1 MFSHSNSPASAYAKV
16 GIETAVLNNNPHE
29 LILLLFQGARA
40 AIVEAREHINNKN
53 VAGKGSRISKAIDII
68 QNGLRAS
75 LDLKAGGELAERLSA
90 LYEYMCR
97 RLIQANIQNNVDIID
112 EVLRLLDEIGG
123 AWAEIGNRQ
132 EDAGNAA
139 P

>member
-1 MFSHSNSPASAYAKV
+1 MFSNSASPANAYAKV
-16 GIETAVLNNNPHE
+16 GIETTVLNNNPHE

-53 VAGKGSRISKAIDII
+53 IAAKGSRISKAIDII

-97 RLIQANIQNNVDIID
+97 RLIQANIQNNSDIID
-112 EVLRLLDEIGG
+112 EVLRLLDEIAG
-123 AWAEIGNRQ
+123 AWAEIGEHK
-132 EDAGNAA
+132 EDTAHAN